1 MDHAISLCK
10 EKNSYPMFA
19 VNDKISK
26 LVPNPRA
33 LPIAWRWPEMRKIM
47 METSPLVPESQAER
61 RALMMVNPGFRK
73 CVLFIKKLI
82 FNLTCCVEMFQTN
95 RSLLQLKHLR
105 VLRHTP
111 PILCTLDTS

>member
-1 MDHAISLCK
+1 MGSITPPVLPGSAKITTMDDAINLCK

-33 LPIAWRWPEMRKIM
+33 LPTTWRWPEMRNIM

-73 CVLFIKKLI
+73 
-82 FNLTCCVEMFQTN
+82 LT
-95 RSLLQLKHLR
+95 S
-105 VLRHTP
+105 
-111 PILCTLDTS
+111 S